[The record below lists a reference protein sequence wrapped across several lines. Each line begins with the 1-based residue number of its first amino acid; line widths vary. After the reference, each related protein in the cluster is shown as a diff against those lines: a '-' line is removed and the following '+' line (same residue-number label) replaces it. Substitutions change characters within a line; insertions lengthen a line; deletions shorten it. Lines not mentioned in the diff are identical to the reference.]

1 MAGSFLF
8 CDLWFL
14 SSADWLLWRN
24 RWAMNAIDGAKLE
37 SCHILGQRW
46 KNFKSATIS
55 NLLANGFEE
64 DSELLENK

>member
-1 MAGSFLF
+1 
-8 CDLWFL
+8 
-14 SSADWLLWRN
+14 
-24 RWAMNAIDGAKLE
+24 MNAIDGAKLE

-64 DSELLENK
+64 DPELLENK

>member
-1 MAGSFLF
+1 
-8 CDLWFL
+8 
-14 SSADWLLWRN
+14 
-24 RWAMNAIDGAKLE
+24 MNAIDGAKLE

-46 KNFKSATIS
+46 KNFKSATIG